1 MNTTTQQRVMHI
13 AHANWQNDSWSNR
26 LKQAWMMADIRKY
39 MRHGIVK
46 FVFMKQNG
54 ELRNARGTLWDEI
67 IPDDKKP
74 TGIRQQRIHEGLE
87 QANYTSISF
96 FDLDKQEWRAF
107 KVESLVTV
115 NDVLIASRKYV

>member
-1 MNTTTQQRVMHI
+1 MKPTTQQRVMHI

-74 TGIRQQRIHEGLE
+74 TGIRQQRINEGLE

>member
-1 MNTTTQQRVMHI
+1 MNTTTQSYVMHI
-13 AHANWQNDSWSNR
+13 AHANWPTTDWSKR

-74 TGIRQQRIHEGLE
+74 TGIRQQRINEGLE

>member
-1 MNTTTQQRVMHI
+1 MHI

-74 TGIRQQRIHEGLE
+74 TGVRQQRINEGLE
-87 QANYTSISF
+87 QANYTSISY

-107 KVESLVTV
+107 HVESLVTV
-115 NDVLIASRKYV
+115 NDVLLASRKYV

>member
-1 MNTTTQQRVMHI
+1 MKPTIQQRVMHY

-74 TGIRQQRIHEGLE
+74 TGIRQQRINEGLE

-107 KVESLVTV
+107 KVESLVTI